1 MSMVIAQA
9 AAVAKYL
16 RENPLVAKEL
26 HNHLEE
32 GEMEELFGTSAG
44 RIAEER
50 RFHETCARKPG
61 QSG

>member
-26 HNHLEE
+26 HNHFEE
-32 GEMEELFGTSAG
+32 GEMEELLGTSAG
-44 RIAEER
+44 RIAEEH
-50 RFHETCARKPG
+50 RFHATCTRKPG